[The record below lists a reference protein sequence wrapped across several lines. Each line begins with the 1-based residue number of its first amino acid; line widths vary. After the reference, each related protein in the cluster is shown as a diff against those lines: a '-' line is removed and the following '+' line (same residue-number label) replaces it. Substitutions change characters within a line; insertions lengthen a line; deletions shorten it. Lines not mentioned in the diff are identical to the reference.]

1 MVVSDTEKFGEPM
14 ECGMRNGSGKHIVW
28 SNERIYVRRRRM
40 AAVIGVTSAAAVG
53 ICIGVGA
60 AGIQYDVRSAM
71 QDVVGQSQ
79 VGQSQERVKSDT
91 ATDAAT
97 AVNPT
102 QTALAG
108 INALDGGATVST
120 TGFTLDT
127 DSQLAIESQIG
138 NFESA
143 GYTVSFVLADVTTG
157 RAMAYNADTQI
168 YSASAIKAPYLMALA
183 SSGAIDVNAVYQ
195 AGDEQAAA
203 LKHDID
209 QVLTISD
216 NASYARIREQYGYDS
231 FNTWAQQAGATTQ
244 MAEYGGYAYTSAR
257 DMAKL
262 WSAGYGVLFDHQTSG
277 ADAISD
283 EALQWLS
290 GDMTDSLNS
299 SIHSAL
305 GDANTV
311 YTKAGWING
320 EGDFYALN
328 DGGIVASSAGNY
340 VLTVMSDACGR
351 SDLMT
356 DLVST
361 LDSVHAGVMQG

>member
-1 MVVSDTEKFGEPM
+1 
-14 ECGMRNGSGKHIVW
+14 
-28 SNERIYVRRRRM
+28 
-40 AAVIGVTSAAAVG
+40 
-53 ICIGVGA
+53 
-60 AGIQYDVRSAM
+60 
-71 QDVVGQSQ
+71 
-79 VGQSQERVKSDT
+79 
-91 ATDAAT
+91 
-97 AVNPT
+97 
-102 QTALAG
+102 
-108 INALDGGATVST
+108 
-120 TGFTLDT
+120 
-127 DSQLAIESQIG
+127 
-138 NFESA
+138 
-143 GYTVSFVLADVTTG
+143 
-157 RAMAYNADTQI
+157 MAYNADSQI

-195 AGDEQAAA
+195 AGDEQTAT
-203 LKHDID
+203 LKQDID
-209 QVLTISD
+209 QVLTVSD
-216 NASYARIREQYGYDS
+216 NDAYARIYEQYGHDS
-231 FNTWAQQAGATTQ
+231 FNAWAQQSGAATR
-244 MAEYGGYAYTSAR
+244 MGGSRGYVYTSAR

-277 ADAISD
+277 AAAISD

-290 GDMTDSLNS
+290 GDMTNSLNS

-328 DGGIVASSAGNY
+328 DGGIVTSSVGNY
-340 VLTVMSDACGR
+340 VLTVMSTACGR

>member
-1 MVVSDTEKFGEPM
+1 
-14 ECGMRNGSGKHIVW
+14 MRNGSGKHIVW
-28 SNERIYVRRRRM
+28 SNERVYVRRRRM
-40 AAVIGVTSAAAVG
+40 SAVIGVVLSATV
-53 ICIGVGA
+53 GVGA
-60 AGIQYDVRSAM
+60 GAGVAGLRYDVRTVAQGS
-71 QDVVGQSQ
+71 DGQSS
-79 VGQSQERVKSDT
+79 VTQSQKQVKSNT
-91 ATDAAT
+91 ANDAAAT
-97 AVNPT
+97 AANPT
-102 QTALAG
+102 QIALAG
-108 INALDGGATVST
+108 IDSLDGGAAIST

-127 DSQLAIESQIG
+127 DSRLAIESQIS
-138 NFESA
+138 NFESD
-143 GYTVSFVLADVTTG
+143 GYTIAFVLSDVTTG
-157 RAMAYNADTQI
+157 RAMAYNADSQI

-195 AGDEQAAA
+195 AGDEQTAT
-203 LKHDID
+203 LKQDID
-209 QVLTISD
+209 QVLTVSD
-216 NASYARIREQYGYDS
+216 NDAYARIYEQYGHDS
-231 FNTWAQQAGATTQ
+231 FNAWAQQSCAATR
-244 MAEYGGYAYTSAR
+244 MGGSRGYVYTSAR

-277 ADAISD
+277 AAAISD

-290 GDMTDSLNS
+290 GDMTNSLNS

-328 DGGIVASSAGNY
+328 DGGIVTSSVGNY
-340 VLTVMSDACGR
+340 VLTVMSTACGR

-361 LDSVHAGVMQG
+361 LDSVHAGVMQR